1 MKTCFKCNV
10 AKSLDE
16 FYAHPRMADGRL
28 GKCKQC
34 TKKDVSEHRELN
46 IEKVRAYDR
55 RRGLTQER
63 KLKNCE
69 RSKEIRLS
77 GDVDAINRLNQCNR
91 RYTEKY
97 PLKKKA
103 KTAVRSALK
112 SGKLLKMPCQVCGN
126 EKVHAHHEDY
136 SKPLDV
142 VWLCVRHHEDV
153 HHRGL
158 KV

>member
-10 AKSLDE
+10 EKSLDE
-16 FYAHPRMADGRL
+16 FYSHPATADGLL

-34 TKKDVSEHRELN
+34 TKNDVSKHRELN

-55 RRGLTQER
+55 RRGLTKER
-63 KLKNCE
+63 KLKNSE

-77 GDVDAINRLNQCNR
+77 GDVDAINRLNECNR
-91 RYTEKY
+91 RYAEKY

-103 KTAVRSALK
+103 KAAVRSALK

-136 SKPLDV
+136 AKPLDV
-142 VWLCVRHHEDV
+142 VWLCVQHHEDV

-158 KV
+158 KI